1 MTNKHE
7 QHQWPELTVGQI
19 PFRKIVKPIDTVREY
34 DCKYKYNTGISPLR
48 AYRNHVPHLLVKQ
61 YCISTISVAHYRK
74 PRLEDLC
81 WQKGK
86 ILTGTCFLVCIQHI
100 SFLTLACV
108 RNTVVDTNMLAVM
121 SLSAS
126 IWTCNNI
133 NWLGYSVNRSFV
145 LILIIW
151 GMA

>member
-1 MTNKHE
+1 MTVNTNIILASHLYPLNTLSNTYLMKFLQMNKVYLKALDKL
-7 QHQWPELTVGQI
+7 Q
-19 PFRKIVKPIDTVREY
+19 
-34 DCKYKYNTGISPLR
+34 NALR

-74 PRLEDLC
+74 PRLEDVC
-81 WQKGK
+81 WQKCK

-100 SFLTLACV
+100 SFSTLACV
-108 RNTVVDTNMLAVM
+108 RNTIVDTNMLAVM

-126 IWTCNNI
+126 IWTCKNI
-133 NWLGYSVNRSFV
+133 NWLGYSVNRSFAF
-145 LILIIW
+145 ILIIR